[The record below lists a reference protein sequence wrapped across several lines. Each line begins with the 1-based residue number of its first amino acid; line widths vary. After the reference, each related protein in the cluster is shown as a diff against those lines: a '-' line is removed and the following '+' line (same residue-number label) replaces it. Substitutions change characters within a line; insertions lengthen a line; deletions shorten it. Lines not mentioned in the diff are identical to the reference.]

1 MKIKSQIVLK
11 VTILLAAAVS
21 LFFIA
26 LSSLKID
33 LSGLDLSFALLSLSS
48 LWIGV
53 HAGLKVKGSGRHI
66 PLFYL
71 NVFIAL
77 LLFDHQAVILMA
89 ALAAIYFSIRE
100 HESAPLILFN
110 SLFPVIPIFFIYQ
123 ALHFYFGSQAN
134 ILLSNNL
141 LISLSFICLIQT
153 IAHSITVRVNE
164 TLEAD
169 KQLVR
174 QFSFGD
180 FLQTFVG
187 YVALA
192 AVAGLLVKLTT
203 TFELPQLT
211 VIAAICMGTFLIYL
225 FLVSRDSRSMKAQPD
240 AELSITPLSE
250 IKLKPEVKTKTEPQV
265 ELVEFQAAPQ
275 VNLSEARPVHALMPA
290 ETPAVMP
297 QAVLPERGSDLF
309 RQAFEHAPIAATL
322 ISTKGECLY
331 VNKPLR
337 ELLGYTPDEFKSFTV
352 QRFLHPDDASEFQ
365 ISLTQLVKGE
375 TNASQFERR
384 LMNKNGHEVWAL
396 CNAASV
402 PSEDSAVNHLLIQVQ
417 DITKRKE
424 SEEALLRNAFH
435 DALTGLPNRALFIDH
450 LKLAI
455 NRTQRL
461 EGHIYT
467 VLFIDLDR
475 FKLINDSLGHL
486 VGDHLL
492 INIAQKLE
500 QCLRPGDTIARVGGD
515 EFTVLLEDLFDESE
529 AISIANRIQKDLSAP
544 FMIDGRE
551 VFTTVSIGVA
561 PSSPGYE
568 NPSDIL
574 RDADTAMYRAK
585 LMGKN
590 RYEIFDKAMHEVAI
604 DLLQMETDLRH
615 ALERREFF
623 IQYQPIVSLDNF
635 SLRGFEA
642 LVRWRHPERGLISP
656 LDFIPIA
663 EDTGQIIQ
671 IGKWVLTESCKQMTQ
686 WQSQYGIDK
695 PLFVSVN
702 LSGKQFAQPDLV
714 EQIKDVLQETGI
726 NPRCLKLEITESM
739 VMENVET
746 TTKMLY
752 QLRDL
757 GVQLSIDDFGTGYS
771 SLSYLHRF
779 PIDTLKI
786 DRSFVIKMIDNN
798 ENIEIVR
805 TIIILA
811 QNLGMDVIA
820 EGVETK
826 EQLRRLRELK
836 CENGQGY
843 YFSKPLE
850 AEDAETL
857 LADVCTEGKARENLK
872 KAQEEPVVNTRVK
885 SIKIS
890 PIAYL

>member
-1 MKIKSQIVLK
+1 MRNRTPILK
-11 VTILLAAAVS
+11 VLTFLTAAAA
-21 LFFIA
+21 LFVLA
-26 LSSLKID
+26 SSSLKTNFTNLD
-33 LSGLDLSFALLSLSS
+33 ASFGLLAFSA
-48 LWIGV
+48 LWIGG
-53 HAGLKVKGSGRHI
+53 HAGFKLPGSDGYI
-66 PLFYL
+66 PLYYL
-71 NVFIAL
+71 SIFIAL
-77 LLFDHQAVILMA
+77 LLFDHEAVILMA
-89 ALAAIYFSIRE
+89 ALAASYGSLRQ
-100 HESAPLILFN
+100 HKSALLTFFN
-110 SLFPVIPIFFIYQ
+110 SLFPAISTFIIYK
-123 ALHFYFGSQAN
+123 ALHFYFDSQASL
-134 ILLSNNL
+134 IFSYNL
-141 LISLSFICLIQT
+141 FISLGFICLAQSIS
-153 IAHSITVRVNE
+153 HSITVWVNE
-164 TLEAD
+164 NFESD
-169 KQLVR
+169 KETEQR
-174 QFSFGD
+174 FSIGT
-180 FLQTFVG
+180 FLQTCMAYF
-187 YVALA
+187 ALA
-192 AVAGLLVKLTT
+192 TIAGFLVKLTT
-203 TFELPQLT
+203 TFELSALP
-211 VIAAICMGTFLIYL
+211 VIAILCAGAFFIYL
-225 FLVSRDSRSMKAQPD
+225 LLVTKD
-240 AELSITPLSE
+240 ARLA
-250 IKLKPEVKTKTEPQV
+250 K
-265 ELVEFQAAPQ
+265 
-275 VNLSEARPVHALMPA
+275 A
-290 ETPAVMP
+290 ETGTEYKVEPRLDTIAEPRVLPVVETRVEPPVKILEMRPAST
-297 QAVLPERGSDLF
+297 ALPERGDEMF
-309 RQAFEHAPIAATL
+309 RQAFEHASIAAAL
-322 ISTKGECLY
+322 ITTKGQCLY

-337 ELLGYTPDEFKSFTV
+337 ELLGYTAEEFKSFSI
-352 QRFLHPDDASEFQ
+352 QKFLHPEDVSEFQ
-365 ISLTQLVKGE
+365 VILSQFVKGE
-375 TNASQFERR
+375 ANSTQFEKR
-384 LMNKNGHEVWAL
+384 LMSKNGHEVWAL

-402 PSEDSAVNHLLIQVQ
+402 QAEQPHANHLLLQVQ
-417 DITKRKE
+417 DITKRRE

-486 VGDHLL
+486 VGDQLL
-492 INIAQKLE
+492 INIARKLE
-500 QCLRPGDTIARVGGD
+500 TCLRPGDTIARVGGD
-515 EFTVLLEDLFDESE
+515 EFTVLLEDLYDESE
-529 AISIANRIQKDLSAP
+529 AISIANRIQKDLSEP
-544 FMIDGRE
+544 LIIDGRE

-615 ALERREFF
+615 ALERKEFF

-656 LDFIPIA
+656 LDFIPVA
-663 EDTGQIIQ
+663 EDTGQILA
-671 IGKWVLTESCKQMTQ
+671 IGYWVLSESCKQMNQ
-686 WQSQYGIDK
+686 WQSQYGIEK
-695 PLFVSVN
+695 PLFISVN
-702 LSGKQFAQPDLV
+702 LSGKQFNQPDLV
-714 EQIKDVLQETGI
+714 DQIKSVLLETGI

-826 EQLRRLRELK
+826 EQLTRLRELK

-850 AEDAETL
+850 TEDAENL
-857 LADVCTEGKARENLK
+857 LADVCTEGKARENVNQS
-872 KAQEEPVVNTRVK
+872 KAAPVVNTKVK
-885 SIKIS
+885 SIKVS